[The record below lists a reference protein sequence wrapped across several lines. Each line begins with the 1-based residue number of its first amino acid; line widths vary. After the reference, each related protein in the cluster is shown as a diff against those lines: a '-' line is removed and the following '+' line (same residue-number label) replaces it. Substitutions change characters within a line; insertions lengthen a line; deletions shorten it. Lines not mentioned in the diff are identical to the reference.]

1 MYARSFPVALI
12 AALSLAQAHAA
23 EEPAGYLVATS
34 DGAPVTTASG
44 ACVRTSGWTPA
55 ASYRDCNRGSEAVVP
70 AKAGTP
76 LVPAAVEPAS
86 SESPLPAAPIRV
98 SMNTLFDFDSA
109 VLRADAG
116 PALDALAKQLTSRNY
131 QKVDIVGHADRMG
144 PGKYNQ
150 KLSEQRAEAVRDY
163 LLTRG
168 LDATKVS
175 AIGVGATEPLT
186 GKECRGLLGKPL
198 VYCLQRDRYTEIT
211 VLGTQTS
218 AMR

>member
-1 MYARSFPVALI
+1 MSTRFHLIALI
-12 AALSLAQAHAA
+12 AALSAAQARAA
-23 EEPAGYLVATS
+23 DEPAGYLVAAQ
-34 DGAPVTTASG
+34 DGAPVTTATG
-44 ACVRTSGWTPA
+44 ACVRTGQWTA
-55 ASYRDCNRGSEAVVP
+55 GTSYRSCDPLPMTKLVP
-70 AKAGTP
+70 AK
-76 LVPAAVEPAS
+76 VETAS
-86 SESPLPAAPIRV
+86 SESPVPAEPMRV

-144 PGKYNQ
+144 PGRYNQ

>member
-76 LVPAAVEPAS
+76 LVPAAAEPAS

>member
-1 MYARSFPVALI
+1 MYTRLFPAALF
-12 AALSLAQAHAA
+12 AALSVAQAHAA
-23 EEPAGYLVATS
+23 EEPAGYLVSAQ

-44 ACVRTSGWTPA
+44 ACVRTSEWNPA
-55 ASYRDCNRGSEAVVP
+55 ASYRDCNREIQAVVP
-70 AKAGTP
+70 AKAGIP
-76 LVPAAVEPAS
+76 FISAAAETVS
-86 SESPLPAAPIRV
+86 SDSPLRAEPIRI

-116 PALDALAKQLTSRNY
+116 PALDALAKQLTQSNY

-150 KLSEQRAEAVRDY
+150 QLSEQRAEAVRDH
-163 LLTRG
+163 LLARG
-168 LDATKVS
+168 LDATKLT
-175 AIGVGATEPLT
+175 AFGVGATEPLT
-186 GKECRGLLGKPL
+186 GKECRGLRGKPL

-211 VLGTQTS
+211 VLGSQTS